1 MRLSMKTA
9 YPDDSFKS
17 ASGTGDASAGPWEK
31 REKAMPMQRMVK
43 TKEGQLL
50 LISMLN
56 SVVDHMTKNLCSF
69 IYNCFHFG
77 MGGLTKYLRTYKD
90 KFNGFVKSPD
100 AALRCILRHCG
111 VRQVRFIPKYLR
123 ALPADL
129 FTKPSIMAKLRLFT
143 SMSNFNFVFQY
154 LLDIQNR
161 FSYTPR
167 SKKYFLFI
175 IT

>member
-1 MRLSMKTA
+1 MKTA

-77 MGGLTKYLRTYKD
+77 MGGLTKSLLTFKD
-90 KFNGFVKSPD
+90 KFQF
-100 AALRCILRHCG
+100 
-111 VRQVRFIPKYLR
+111 YL
-123 ALPADL
+123 
-129 FTKPSIMAKLRLFT
+129 
-143 SMSNFNFVFQY
+143 FQY
-154 LLDIQNR
+154 LLDIQNN
-161 FSYTPR
+161 FSYTP
-167 SKKYFLFI
+167 
-175 IT
+175 